1 MARPLHGP
9 RPWAREGDV
18 AALDLDLAL
27 ARRQRDAAAGL
38 NADLVGGALHGQVF
52 VRPDLLRVGVG
63 AQAQARVGGDGLDAA
78 GVGVQ
83 AGGLAADGAH
93 GVGCGQVGVAL
104 RGQAG
109 VLAAEQADA
118 GRGDPAG
125 AGRGVEVQQGF
136 GKTLHRI
143 GQGAAA
149 LGLLGFLSTHA
160 AFVAALRLGVH
171 LLGVVLQR
179 LLGVV
184 AGQALRP
191 LLAGALAQGLAQLA
205 GALELRH
212 GLHRVHLAAGH
223 AAAHGRAGCGGE
235 QQALARAHHGP
246 AVGGAVKAFSQ
257 PLAPAGVART
267 ALAAVL
273 NEVAQAQL
281 APASGRAVAG
291 QAHAQ
296 LARGVVHHPLVG
308 ALAV

>member
-1 MARPLHGP
+1 MLPPLISIWLCPAVSVMLLAGVSRCSKGLAKRFTGSARACP
-9 RPWAREGDV
+9 PWAF
-18 AALDLDLAL
+18 LASW
-27 ARRQRDAAAGL
+27 
-38 NADLVGGALHGQVF
+38 
-52 VRPDLLRVGVG
+52 P
-63 AQAQARVGGDGLDAA
+63 
-78 GVGVQ
+78 
-83 AGGLAADGAH
+83 
-93 GVGCGQVGVAL
+93 
-104 RGQAG
+104 
-109 VLAAEQADA
+109 
-118 GRGDPAG
+118 P
-125 AGRGVEVQQGF
+125 
-136 GKTLHRI
+136 TLP
-143 GQGAAA
+143 
-149 LGLLGFLSTHA
+149 S
-160 AFVAALRLGVH
+160 VAALRLGVH

-205 GALELRH
+205 GAFELRH

-223 AAAHGRAGCGGE
+223 AAAHGRAGRGGE
-235 QQALARAHHGP
+235 QQSLARAHHGP

-257 PLAPAGVART
+257 PLAPAGVARS

-281 APASGRAVAG
+281 APAGGRAVAG